1 MSKNACKKFFAD
13 ELIKLSAQDKTI
25 MVICSDSKGS
35 CSMSEYSNTYPEQ
48 FIEAGIAEQ
57 NEVGM
62 AAGLANVGFK
72 PFVCAP
78 ACFLSSRSLE
88 QVKVDVAYSNK
99 NVVLFGVSGGVSY
112 GALGYTHH
120 STHDLGVMRTIPN
133 LNIVIPSDARQAAS
147 VAKFFV
153 NNPMPVYIRVG
164 RGDVEDVYEN
174 WEGETFIYGKANE
187 LNSGIDA
194 TIIACGEMVYP
205 ALKAA
210 QKLKSENIN
219 IRVLDFPSIYPLDED
234 AIIKAAKET
243 KAILTIE
250 EHSVNNGLGAA
261 VASVVSEINPV
272 PIKIMGLPNE
282 TLITGSGEEI
292 KDEYHLDINGI
303 IENIQILLERKKS
316 S

>member
-25 MVICSDSKGS
+25 IVICSDSKGS
-35 CSMSEYSNTYPEQ
+35 CSMSEFSNTYPQQ
-48 FIEAGIAEQ
+48 FVEAGIAEQ

-62 AAGLANVGFK
+62 AAGLATVGFK

-78 ACFLSSRSLE
+78 ACFLSARSLE

-99 NVVLFGVSGGVSY
+99 NVILFGVSGGVSY

-120 STHDLGVMRTIPN
+120 STHDLAVMRTIPN

-147 VAKFFV
+147 VARFFV

-174 WEGETFIYGKANE
+174 WEGETFIYGRANE
-187 LNSGIDA
+187 LSTGTDA

-210 QKLKSENIN
+210 QRLKSENIN
-219 IRVLDFPSIYPLDED
+219 IRVLDFSSISPLDED

-250 EHSVNNGLGAA
+250 EHSINNGLGAA
-261 VASVVSEINPV
+261 VASLVSEVYPV
-272 PIKIMGLPNE
+272 PIKIMGFPNE

-303 IENIQILLERKKS
+303 IENIHLLLERKKRS
-316 S
+316 